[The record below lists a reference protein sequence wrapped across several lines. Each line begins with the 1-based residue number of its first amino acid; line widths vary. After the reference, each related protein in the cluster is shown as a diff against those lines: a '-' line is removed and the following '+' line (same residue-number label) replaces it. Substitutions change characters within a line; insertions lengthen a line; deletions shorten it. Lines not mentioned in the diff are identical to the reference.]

1 MVPAQA
7 WANETVR
14 VAVADGQRSVE
25 VSGEAILVT
34 DLAGQPLLEGRPASV
49 KVSLRNGGLDVE
61 GQRVTAARLWPW
73 ESGTL
78 KLNGREYPGSLDVLR
93 NGDGLVVVNELA
105 FEEYVAGALKAEASD
120 KWPLEMLKAQAIVVR
135 TYAAYHRQLN
145 AAKPF
150 HLVASTT
157 HQQYAGRVLE
167 TSPVWQAVRDTEGQ
181 VLLWESQIF
190 PAFYHSD
197 SGGHTE
203 EPRLVFAARNMP
215 GLRAVRSEFSG
226 TSPYFTW
233 NLNIP
238 IGLLTEVLKKGGVSV
253 GTVVRLEVLQRS
265 RSLRVL
271 RLAIHGTRGSATL
284 TGADFRRILGYDMLR
299 STLFAVAVD
308 GRYARFAGR
317 GYGHGVGMDQWGAK
331 AMAEQGYSA
340 SEILE
345 YFYPGATIAT
355 LQ

>member
-1 MVPAQA
+1 M
-7 WANETVR
+7 
-14 VAVADGQRSVE
+14 AVADGQRSVE
-25 VSGEAILVT
+25 VGGGAILIT
-34 DLAGQPLLEGRPASV
+34 DLMGRPLLEGRPVSV
-49 KVSLRNGGLDVE
+49 RVSLRNGGLDVE
-61 GQRVTAARLWPW
+61 GLRVTAARLWP
-73 ESGTL
+73 SGSGAL
-78 KLNGREYPGSLDVLR
+78 RVNGREYPGSLDVLR

-120 KWPLEMLKAQAIVVR
+120 RWPFEMLKAQAIVVR

-157 HQQYAGRVLE
+157 HQQYAGRVVE
-167 TSPVWQAVRDTEGQ
+167 TSPVWQAVRETEGQ
-181 VLLWESQIF
+181 VLFWESRLF

-215 GLRAVRSEFSG
+215 SLRAVRSEFSG
-226 TSPYFTW
+226 ASPYFTW
-233 NLNIP
+233 NLNVP
-238 IGLLTEVLKKGGVSV
+238 IGLLTDMLKRGGVSV
-253 GTVVRLEVLQRS
+253 GTVLRLEVLERS

-271 RLAIHGTRGSATL
+271 RLAIRGTRGTATL
-284 TGADFRRILGYDMLR
+284 SGADFRRILGYDMLR

-308 GRYARFAGR
+308 GQYARFAGR

-340 SEILE
+340 TQILE
-345 YFYPGATIAT
+345 YFYPGATIVT
-355 LQ
+355 PQ